1 MYFFIW
7 NKSTWEKIVHNK
19 NTQVCQTEL
28 YYYLILCI
36 IHTKAVNI
44 IIIKELNVFNN
55 IEFLKIYEE

>member
-19 NTQVCQTEL
+19 NFVKLKSLFCFL
-28 YYYLILCI
+28 FYKLFLIINNYMCKCI
-36 IHTKAVNI
+36 
-44 IIIKELNVFNN
+44 LLFNLN